1 MPEGSARRTHDQRL
15 ASRDGY
21 FAPESVIRRVANS
34 LLIPLFGGGP
44 AVLLQVAHPLV
55 AAGVAAHS
63 DYERDL
69 WRRLVRTLETFY
81 FIVYGSREEAERAGL
96 RVQTVH
102 ARVRGKT
109 SQRLGPFPAGTR
121 YAASDPELQLWV
133 HATLVETALTI
144 QNRFGSR
151 LERAEEEAFYREMAL
166 VARLLGLPRAAI
178 PATLS
183 DFRAYFDAMLA
194 SRVIVVTEPARDIA
208 AIVLRAPLP
217 APLRSLR
224 PAHRVATAGLLP
236 RRLRDEYGLAWSA
249 TRAAALPLAARSLLA
264 ASNPLF
270 VAARWVSPPGGG
282 AGVQAAR
289 RPRFRYSPRSTATS
303 GSSSRA
309 AELMQ

>member
-1 MPEGSARRTHDQRL
+1 MPEGSAPRTHAERL

-34 LLIPLFGGGP
+34 LLIPLLGGGA

-69 WRRLVRTLETFY
+69 WRRLFRTLETFY
-81 FIVYGSREEAERAGL
+81 FIVYGSREEAQRAGL
-96 RVQTVH
+96 GVQTVH

-109 SQRLGPFPAGTR
+109 SQRLGAFPAGTR
-121 YAASDPELQLWV
+121 YSASDAELQLWV

-144 QNRFGSR
+144 QNRFGLR

-166 VARLLGLPRAAI
+166 VGRLLGLPRAVI

-194 SRVIVVTEPARDIA
+194 SRVIAVTEPAREIA
-208 AIVLRAPLP
+208 AVVLRAPLP
-217 APLRSLR
+217 SPLRVLR
-224 PAHRVATAGLLP
+224 PAHRLATAGLLP
-236 RRLRDEYGLAWSA
+236 APLRGEYGLPWSD
-249 TRAAALPLAARSLLA
+249 TRAAALPLAARLLLA

-282 AGVQAAR
+282 AGASAA
-289 RPRFRYSPRSTATS
+289 RFRYCPDSMEAS